1 MNVVCTIKALYG
13 EESYFLED
21 VKNISDIELTLQR
34 ALESICHDYDYILKR
49 IEFVDENYIEHK
61 EKAIQIYENIF
72 GESPEDVFGSGEFTT
87 LETILNEMERETKM
101 KYLGNEREMEKA
113 IKLLIPLLQGIAE
126 DRDSHVEVWAETYL
140 GTDKICVEINKAK
153 YEINVTAMNMRSM
166 IRSVV
171 DMVALK
177 F

>member
-1 MNVVCTIKALYG
+1 MNIIFTIKTDYSI
-13 EESYFLED
+13 EKYFLQNVSHIDAEFKLQTALDSIGFEEPYRIVD
-21 VKNISDIELTLQR
+21 V
-34 ALESICHDYDYILKR
+34 
-49 IEFVDENYIEHK
+49 EFVDKKYKKIREQVIV
-61 EKAIQIYENIF
+61 IYENIF
-72 GESPEDVFGSGEFTT
+72 RESVEEDFLQGEYTT
-87 LETILNEMERETKM
+87 LEAILNEIERGVKM
-101 KYLGNEREMEKA
+101 NEREMEKA
-113 IKLLIPLLQGIAE
+113 VELLIPLLQGMAE
-126 DRDSHVEVWAETYL
+126 DRGSHVEVWAETYL